1 MPGAGFI
8 EVMRFYSINCVCVEP
23 APAVIVMAISH
34 QFLRLLVSRSSL
46 IRDDVVESELFW
58 VSLRREMLWL
68 ICQQICLKILI

>member
-23 APAVIVMAISH
+23 APAVIVMAISR

-46 IRDDVVESELFW
+46 IRDDVVESELF
-58 VSLRREMLWL
+58 
-68 ICQQICLKILI
+68 